1 MCPVGQTLQ
10 NLRRVAASILIAED
24 DLAFRDTLEDALL
37 DEGIEV
43 LTARNGAE
51 ALTMLPRL
59 AQPALLLIDLHMPLM
74 DGVEL
79 LGKLRERPD
88 RDGYQVVIMSAMVDI
103 QWFQHAPG
111 VVRAMKKPF
120 AIDEI
125 LALVREF
132 NDQRARNRARGWSN
146 GGRAG

>member
-1 MCPVGQTLQ
+1 M
-10 NLRRVAASILIAED
+10 AASILIAED

-43 LTARNGAE
+43 LTARNGLE
-51 ALTMLPRL
+51 ALTLLPRL
-59 AQPALLLIDLHMPLM
+59 AQPALLLVDLHMPLM
-74 DGVEL
+74 DGVAL

-103 QWFQHAPG
+103 QWFDRAPG
-111 VVRAMKKPF
+111 VIRAMKKPF

-132 NDQRARNRARGWSN
+132 IDRRARSRVPGWSN